1 MTGQHA
7 QLLLTNDDG
16 IDAPG
21 LAALELAVAAWGQE
35 VIVVAPEVCHS
46 GGGHRVTTHRPL
58 VVQTV
63 GPGRFC
69 IDGTPADCTRL
80 ALSTLCPDP
89 TWVLSGINAGGNL
102 GVDVHL
108 SGTVAAAREAAL
120 HGRRSLAVSQ
130 YRGRSAAIDWERAS
144 RWVARVLARI
154 DRVAL
159 EPGEFWNANLPDP
172 ATVPEGHAGG
182 DLLRRQHLAVAL
194 PGRVKAF
201 GWLRVIAGHPKA
213 QGSPV
218 WPNTTPS
225 WPLLCI
231 RAARICAQQANWRE
245 DSQSLGDQRS
255 ILLVLAACLFENR
268 PSLLQGVVC
277 LGR

>member
-1 MTGQHA
+1 MTAQHA

-21 LAALELAVAAWGQE
+21 LAALERAVVAWGQE
-35 VIVVAPEVCHS
+35 VIVVAPDVCHS

-80 ALSTLCPDP
+80 ALSTLCRDP

-130 YRGRSAAIDWERAS
+130 YRGRSARIDWELAS

-159 EPGEFWNANLPDP
+159 EPGEFWNVNLPDP

-182 DLLRRQHLAVAL
+182 DPPIIECAVDPSPFAL
-194 PGRVKAF
+194 VFRETPA
-201 GWLRVIAGHPKA
+201 GWLWGADYHERPRRPGHDIAICFGGSIALSRCRV
-213 QGSPV
+213 V
-218 WPNTTPS
+218 
-225 WPLLCI
+225 
-231 RAARICAQQANWRE
+231 
-245 DSQSLGDQRS
+245 
-255 ILLVLAACLFENR
+255 
-268 PSLLQGVVC
+268 
-277 LGR
+277 